1 MEDLLSVLPFGGTF
15 DLVQLKGATLRK
27 AFEFSARRY
36 GQGTGEFLQVSG
48 QFQLFETWSGGCVWV
63 CRDLVRALRDVR
75 SAVSGG

>member
-48 QFQLFETWSGGCVWV
+48 QFQLSETWSRGRVWV
-63 CRDLVRALRDVR
+63 CRDLV
-75 SAVSGG
+75 

>member
-48 QFQLFETWSGGCVWV
+48 QLQLFKTWYRGCVWV
-63 CRDLVRALRDVR
+63 CRGLV
-75 SAVSGG
+75 